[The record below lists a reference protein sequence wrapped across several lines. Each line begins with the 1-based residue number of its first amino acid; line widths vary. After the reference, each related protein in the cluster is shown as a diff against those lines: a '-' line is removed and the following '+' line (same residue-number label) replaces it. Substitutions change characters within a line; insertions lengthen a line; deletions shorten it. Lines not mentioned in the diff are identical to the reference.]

1 MESSF
6 FGVVTITSLENVW
19 SSDSI
24 KNEQDNADFFLT
36 ENHIKIVHYPDCQ
49 QLIIWLP
56 TDWISYQDMAILDH
70 TTGKEIWRQE
80 IRLVVSGSIQIIL
93 DTLPF
98 EPGDLTIKITKKDGL
113 QHIINLKKYPEGSY
127 PEKPEII
134 PEIVPDENKPPI
146 VYRDGFG
153 NIIPDQDLILRENVY
168 NALVRKFSRKV
179 KYEDSG
185 RSGTVIYIDGDKT
198 LRFYS
203 EMGGGNCLFY
213 IGIPTRENW
222 VKETGYSLGERDEII
237 QFVAENTLRDQ
248 TTSSGAYFEIEE
260 DRWITFYKA
269 RP

>member
-6 FGVVTITSLENVW
+6 FGVVTMTNLENVW
-19 SSDSI
+19 PSDSNKTI
-24 KNEQDNADFFLT
+24 NTEPDLLLT

-49 QLIIWLP
+49 QLIMWLP
-56 TDWISYQDMAILDH
+56 TDWISYQDMVIIDTL
-70 TTGKEIWRQE
+70 TGEEIWRKE

-98 EPGDLTIKITKKDGL
+98 APGDMSIKITKKDGL
-113 QHIINLKKYPEGSY
+113 QHIIHVKKYPEGIY

-153 NIIPDQDLILRENVY
+153 NVIPDQDLILRQRAYTEM
-168 NALVRKFSRKV
+168 VRKLSRKV
-179 KYEDSG
+179 KYEGSG

-213 IGIPTRENW
+213 LDIPTKENW
-222 VKETGYSLGERDEII
+222 IKETGYSLGERDEII

-248 TTSSGAYFEIEE
+248 TTSSGAYFEIE
-260 DRWITFYKA
+260 DRWITFFKA
-269 RP
+269 KT